1 MFLTE
6 YPNGDV
12 RKGRHQVDGYKA
24 HTRRNTKKTKQEIVS
39 LSSDDES
46 GADDVEVMPVE
57 ASPVEISLS
66 DISSNDSEWSSS
78 DSEQD

>member
-46 GADDVEVMPVE
+46 GADDVDACRSFPRRNFF
-57 ASPVEISLS
+57 I
-66 DISSNDSEWSSS
+66 
-78 DSEQD
+78 

>member
-24 HTRRNTKKTKQEIVS
+24 HTRRNTKKTKQETVS
-39 LSSDDES
+39 LSSDD
-46 GADDVEVMPVE
+46 
-57 ASPVEISLS
+57 
-66 DISSNDSEWSSS
+66 
-78 DSEQD
+78 